1 MRWCYRCGCSGVADV
16 PVPIVIIGSGPAGIS
31 AAWPLVEAGLPVLML
46 DASDATPLPAAP
58 GGTIG
63 EMRRGPDR
71 ARIMFGDQPPLP
83 GPVENRSPKL
93 ATVLARAVG
102 AGFHDRLGLSADG
115 FFSLGSLAQGG
126 LTNIWG
132 AMASPWDDAD
142 LAPFPGGAI
151 AMRTAYQRVSAR
163 IGLGGGATDLAAPIR
178 TLLRRHAGR
187 DDGLDL
193 SIASNAVLANARDGR
208 EGCSHCGLCLWGCDR
223 RSIYN
228 AAYELPALQRHA
240 NFTYRRGQYVRE
252 ILPDGAGHR
261 LIIDGA
267 EPICAARVILAAGT
281 ITTTALALRRLGA
294 FDEDVK
300 LLSNPLAAL
309 ATLVPGQIGTA
320 LPERS
325 FSLAQLQFG
334 LTMADQVRSA
344 GTLYAA
350 DTLPLSVIADR
361 LPLSR
366 PLALRFVRALMPAL
380 VLATFFLPGSFSRNR
395 IRLASGP
402 TRRVTIQGEQPPET
416 RAALRKVG
424 RQLGKKLRQ
433 RGAYALPGSLTVAE
447 PGTDIHYAGTLPMGA
462 TGRFGCGPDGT
473 LNNCPNL
480 HIVDGAC
487 LPVLPAQHCTL
498 TIMANADRIGR
509 ELAAR
514 WVAGG

>member
-1 MRWCYRCGCSGVADV
+1 MIET

-31 AAWPLVEAGLPVLML
+31 AAWPLVAAGLPVLLL
-46 DASDATPLPAAP
+46 DAGGNAPLPAAP
-58 GGTIG
+58 AGTIG
-63 EMRRGPDR
+63 QLRRSAYR
-71 ARIMFGDQPPLP
+71 ARVVFGDQPPIVE
-83 GPVENRSPKL
+83 PVANRSPKL

-102 AGFHDRLGLSADG
+102 AGFHDRLGLTAKG

-132 AMASPWDDAD
+132 AMAATAADVD
-142 LAPFPGGAI
+142 LAAFPGGVAE
-151 AMRTAYQRVSAR
+151 MRASYQRVQAR
-163 IGLGGGATDLAAPIR
+163 IGLGGGTTELAAPIQ
-178 TLLRRHAGR
+178 TVLRRHAGR
-187 DDGLDL
+187 DDGLRL
-193 SIASNAVLANARDGR
+193 AVASNAVLAEARDGR

-228 AAYELPALQRHA
+228 AAYELPALRRFP
-240 NFTYRRGQYVRE
+240 NFTYRSGQYVRD

-267 EPICAARVILAAGT
+267 DPISARRVILAAGT
-281 ITTTALALRRLGA
+281 ITTTALALRRLAA
-294 FDEDVK
+294 FDEDIT

-309 ATLVPGQIGTA
+309 ACVVPGQIGAA

-334 LTMADQVRSA
+334 LTMEGGVRSA

-366 PLALRFVRALMPAL
+366 PLALRFARALMPAL
-380 VLATFFLPGSFSRNR
+380 VLATAFLPGSFSRNR
-395 IRLASGP
+395 LRLASGS
-402 TRRVTIQGEQPPET
+402 TQHLSIIGEQPDET
-416 RAALRKVG
+416 RAALLAVG
-424 RQLGKKLRQ
+424 KQLGKMLRR

-447 PGTDIHYAGTLPMGA
+447 PGTDIHYAGTLPIGA
-462 TGRFGCGPDGT
+462 TGRFGCGPDGE
-473 LNNCPNL
+473 LNTCPG
-480 HIVDGAC
+480 IYVVDGAA
-487 LPVLPAQHCTL
+487 LPLLPAQHCTL

-509 ELAAR
+509 DLARR
-514 WVAGG
+514 WAAN